1 MEKEL
6 KLKEQDGITFLQLP
20 LFRRTKHAFSIKTR
34 KGEKRIAAALGI
46 PKGRLLTLRQVHGAE
61 VLIYDQH
68 TRALTYPLPYDAV
81 ITDKKRIALGIST
94 ADCLP
99 ILMIDR
105 SKKVIAAIHAG
116 WRGMWRG
123 VVQKTA
129 RTMIESFE
137 SSPEDI
143 LAGIGPAIGPC
154 CYEVGRDVVSLFQNS
169 SDSPREFIQ
178 EREGNTYLDLSR
190 AAQLE
195 LTQVGIPP
203 ENIEAIPL
211 CTACRKDLFYS
222 YRREGKTG
230 RQLSF
235 IML

>member
-1 MEKEL
+1 VEKDL
-6 KLKEQDGITFLQLP
+6 KLKEQDGVTFLQLP
-20 LFRRTKHAFSIKTR
+20 LFRRTKHAFSTKTR
-34 KGEKRIAAALGI
+34 KGEKRLSAALGI

-81 ITDKKRIALGIST
+81 ITDKKRVALGIST
-94 ADCLP
+94 GDCLP

-105 SKKVIAAIHAG
+105 TKKVIGAVHAG
-116 WRGMWRG
+116 WRGLWRG
-123 VVQKTA
+123 VLQRAV
-129 RTMIESFE
+129 RTMIETFE
-137 SSPEDI
+137 SSPGDI
-143 LAGIGPAIGPC
+143 LVGIGPGIGPC
-154 CYEVGRDVVSLFQNS
+154 CYEVGGDVVSLFQNS
-169 SDSPREFIQ
+169 SDSAQEFIQ
-178 EREGNTYLDLSR
+178 EREGKTYLDLSR

-195 LTQVGIPP
+195 LNQVEIPQR
-203 ENIEAIPL
+203 NIETIPL

-222 YRREGKTG
+222 YRRDGKTG

>member
-6 KLKEQDGITFLQLP
+6 KLKEQDGVTFLQLP
-20 LFRRTKHAFSIKTR
+20 LFRRTKHAFSTKTR
-34 KGEKRIAAALGI
+34 KGEKRLSAALGI

-81 ITDKKRIALGIST
+81 ITDKKRVSLGIST

-105 SKKVIAAIHAG
+105 SKKVIGAIHAG

-123 VVQKTA
+123 VVQRA
-129 RTMIESFE
+129 VNTMIEVFE
-137 SSPEDI
+137 SSPENI
-143 LAGIGPAIGPC
+143 LVGIGPAIGPC
-154 CYEVGRDVVSLFQNS
+154 CYEVGTEVLSLFQNF
-169 SDSPREFIQ
+169 SDSPQEFIQ
-178 EREGNTYLDLSR
+178 EREGKTYLDLSR
-190 AAQLE
+190 AAQLK
-195 LTQVGIPP
+195 LNQVGIPP
-203 ENIEAIPL
+203 ENIETIPL
-211 CTACRKDLFYS
+211 CTACRKDLFFS
-222 YRREGKTG
+222 YRRDGKTG

>member
-1 MEKEL
+1 M
-6 KLKEQDGITFLQLP
+6 
-20 LFRRTKHAFSIKTR
+20 
-34 KGEKRIAAALGI
+34 
-46 PKGRLLTLRQVHGAE
+46 
-61 VLIYDQH
+61 LIYDQH

-81 ITDKKRIALGIST
+81 ITDKKRVALGIST

-129 RTMIESFE
+129 RTMIEAFE

-154 CYEVGRDVVSLFQNS
+154 CYEVGGDVVSLFQNS
-169 SDSPREFIQ
+169 SDNFQEFIQ
-178 EREGNTYLDLSR
+178 EREGKTYLDLSR

-195 LTQVGIPP
+195 LTEVGIPP

-211 CTACRKDLFYS
+211 CTSCRKDLFYS
-222 YRREGKTG
+222 YRRDGKTG

>member
-20 LFRRTKHAFSIKTR
+20 LFRRTKHAFSTKTR
-34 KGEKRIAAALGI
+34 KGEKKLSAALGI